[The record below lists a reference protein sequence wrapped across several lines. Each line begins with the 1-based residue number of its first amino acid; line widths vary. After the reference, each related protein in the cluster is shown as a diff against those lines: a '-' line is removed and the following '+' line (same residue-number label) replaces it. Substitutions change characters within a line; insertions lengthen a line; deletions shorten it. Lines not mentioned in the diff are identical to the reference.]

1 MSYKTT
7 ENRLVGRFNVKQH
20 AVDRFKERYGNE
32 YIGNKKIKNMSDT
45 KCKRKI
51 IKSLRERVDYL
62 NEQDD
67 GTLFVK
73 TYDFKA
79 IVAPYYT
86 NSVITII

>member
-1 MSYKTT
+1 MSYLTT
-7 ENRLVGRFNVKQH
+7 SKNLIGKFDVKQH
-20 AVDRFKERYGNE
+20 AITRFKERYGNE
-32 YIGNKKIKNMSDT
+32 YIGNKKIKNMSDN

-51 IKSLRERVDYL
+51 IKSIKERLDYY

-79 IVAPYYT
+79 IVAPQFK
-86 NSVITII
+86 NLVLTIF